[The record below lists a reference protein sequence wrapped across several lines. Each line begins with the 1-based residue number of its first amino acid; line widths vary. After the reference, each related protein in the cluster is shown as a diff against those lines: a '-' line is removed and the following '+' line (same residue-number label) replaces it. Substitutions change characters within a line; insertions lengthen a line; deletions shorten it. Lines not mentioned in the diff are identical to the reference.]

1 MMGPRLFALALLV
14 GNAAAQTVGDLRL
27 TNGDSAGG
35 YDGLLEVY
43 YNNAWYSVCDD
54 AFSDDYATLV
64 CSELFGTAAVSWT
77 NDESHCYV
85 TRLTGPIVDMNY
97 FGSGGAFIDHVDG
110 TATNCEHTEDVS
122 VVCALPA
129 TASAEDQALDLTC
142 NKDGC
147 PIGSKECLDGASSWC
162 CDESSDYPDCGD
174 FWGWCDNNKEN
185 KKAKKGFAD
194 FMGAVIGCIVA
205 GIFLCVLAC
214 CFCCPGC
221 PMYRYGPKDAAA
233 APPVEAGVQ
242 MAPVVVGSKA

>member
-1 MMGPRLFALALLV
+1 MGPRLFALALLV
-14 GNAAAQTVGDLRL
+14 GNAAAQTEGDLRL
-27 TNGDSAGG
+27 SNGDSAGG

-43 YNNAWYSVCDD
+43 YNNAWYSVCNT

-85 TRLTGPIVDMNY
+85 TRLTGLIVEMDY
-97 FGSGGAFIDHVDG
+97 FESSGGAFIDQVDG
-110 TATNCEHTEDVS
+110 SSTYCEHTEDVS

-162 CDESSDYPDCGD
+162 CDESSDYPDCGPT
-174 FWGWCDNNKEN
+174 WGWCDNNKEN

-221 PMYRYGPKDAAA
+221 PMYLYGPKDDAA
-233 APPVEAGVQ
+233 APPAEAGVQ